1 MELIPSRD
9 GIMSEIRSL
18 HEVKGY
24 VMNMKQEKSQVLE
37 AIIIILVIATW
48 LIGVI
53 AYAYAPDI
61 VPIHW
66 NLEGKPDNYA
76 PKDIGLFLLPLIN
89 TGLYLFLYFI
99 PKIDPNNEQ
108 LKNSIKTL
116 QLIRLGTHGL
126 LGMIMIWTT
135 LSIIE
140 ASTVKPEWIFSI
152 ISLFF
157 AFLGRAMADVKQNY
171 FVGIRTPWTLSNE
184 LVWDDTHRFTS
195 PLWFYSGIG
204 MAIVS
209 ALLSFMGFGAEI
221 ILTVFL
227 IWIAI
232 IVIIPIA
239 YSFKRFREEK
249 KSIQ

>member
-1 MELIPSRD
+1 
-9 GIMSEIRSL
+9 
-18 HEVKGY
+18 
-24 VMNMKQEKSQVLE
+24 MKQEKSHILE
-37 AIIIILVIATW
+37 AIIILLVIITW

-53 AYAYAPDI
+53 TYAYAPDI

-76 PKDIGLFLLPLIN
+76 SKDIGLFLLPLIN
-89 TGLYLFLYFI
+89 TGLYLFLFFI

-108 LKNSIKTL
+108 LQYSIKTL
-116 QLIRLGTHGL
+116 QWIRLGTHAL
-126 LGMIMIWTT
+126 LGFIMLWTS

-140 ASTVKPEWIFSI
+140 ASNVQPEWLFSV

-157 AFLGRAMADVKQNY
+157 AFLGKAMANVKQNY

-184 LVWDDTHRFTS
+184 LVWDDTHRFTA

-204 MAIVS
+204 MACIS
-209 ALLSFMGFGAEI
+209 AILSSMGFGAGI

-227 IWIAI
+227 IWIAT

-239 YSFKRFREEK
+239 YSYKRFREEK

>member
-1 MELIPSRD
+1 
-9 GIMSEIRSL
+9 
-18 HEVKGY
+18 
-24 VMNMKQEKSQVLE
+24 MKQEKSHILE
-37 AIIIILVIATW
+37 AIIILLVIITW

-53 AYAYAPDI
+53 TYAYAPDI

-89 TGLYLFLYFI
+89 TGLYLFLFFI

-108 LKNSIKTL
+108 LQYSIKTL
-116 QLIRLGTHGL
+116 QWIRLGTHAL
-126 LGMIMIWTT
+126 LGFIMLWTS

-140 ASTVKPEWIFSI
+140 ASNVQPEWLFSV

-157 AFLGRAMADVKQNY
+157 AFLGKAMANVKQNY

-184 LVWDDTHRFTS
+184 LVWDDTHRVTA

-204 MAIVS
+204 MACIS
-209 ALLSFMGFGAEI
+209 AILSSMGFGAGI

-227 IWIAI
+227 IWIAT

-239 YSFKRFREEK
+239 YSYKRFREEK

>member
-18 HEVKGY
+18 YKVKGY

-99 PKIDPNNEQ
+99 PQ
-108 LKNSIKTL
+108 
-116 QLIRLGTHGL
+116 Q
-126 LGMIMIWTT
+126 
-135 LSIIE
+135 
-140 ASTVKPEWIFSI
+140 
-152 ISLFF
+152 
-157 AFLGRAMADVKQNY
+157 
-171 FVGIRTPWTLSNE
+171 
-184 LVWDDTHRFTS
+184 
-195 PLWFYSGIG
+195 
-204 MAIVS
+204 
-209 ALLSFMGFGAEI
+209 
-221 ILTVFL
+221 
-227 IWIAI
+227 
-232 IVIIPIA
+232 
-239 YSFKRFREEK
+239 
-249 KSIQ
+249 

>member
-1 MELIPSRD
+1 
-9 GIMSEIRSL
+9 
-18 HEVKGY
+18 
-24 VMNMKQEKSQVLE
+24 MKQEKSHILE

-48 LIGVI
+48 LIGVM

-89 TGLYLFLYFI
+89 TGLYLFLLFI

-108 LKNSIKTL
+108 LQESMKSL
-116 QLIRLGTHGL
+116 QWIRLGTHGL
-126 LGMIMIWTT
+126 LGIIMIWTT
-135 LSIIE
+135 LSTIE
-140 ASTVKPEWIFSI
+140 AYILKPEWMFSI

-157 AFLGRAMADVKQNY
+157 AFLGRAMTNVKQNY

-184 LVWDDTHRFTS
+184 VVWEDTHRFTS
-195 PLWFYSGIG
+195 SLWFYSGIG
-204 MAIVS
+204 MAVLF
-209 ALLSFMGFGAEI
+209 ALLSAVGFGAGM
-221 ILTVFL
+221 ILTIFL
-227 IWIAI
+227 IWIGI

-239 YSFKRFREEK
+239 FSYKRYREEK

>member
-18 HEVKGY
+18 YKVKGY

-108 LKNSIKTL
+108 LKHSIKTL

-126 LGMIMIWTT
+126 LGMIEIWTT

-195 PLWFYSGIG
+195 PF
-204 MAIVS
+204 
-209 ALLSFMGFGAEI
+209 FQEI
-221 ILTVFL
+221 
-227 IWIAI
+227 
-232 IVIIPIA
+232 P
-239 YSFKRFREEK
+239 RRK
-249 KSIQ
+249 KIHSVNDF

>member
-1 MELIPSRD
+1 MI
-9 GIMSEIRSL
+9 
-18 HEVKGY
+18 
-24 VMNMKQEKSQVLE
+24 MKQEKSQVLE
-37 AIIIILVIATW
+37 GLIIIMVILSW
-48 LIGVI
+48 MIGGW

-76 PKDIGLFLLPLIN
+76 PKDIGLFLLPIIN
-89 TGLYLFLYFI
+89 TGLYIFLLII

-108 LKNSIKTL
+108 FKQSIKAF
-116 QLIRLGTHGL
+116 QWIRFGTHGL
-126 LGMIMIWTT
+126 LAIIMFWTT
-135 LSIIE
+135 LSILE
-140 ASTVKPEWIFSI
+140 SFEVKPDWIFAI
-152 ISLFF
+152 IALFF
-157 AFLGRAMADVKQNY
+157 AFLGRAMKEVKQNY

-184 LVWDDTHRFTS
+184 VVWDDTHRFTS

-209 ALLSFMGFGAEI
+209 AFLSFMGFGAEI
-221 ILTVFL
+221 TLSVFL

-239 YSFKRFREEK
+239 FSYKRFQEEK

>member
-1 MELIPSRD
+1 
-9 GIMSEIRSL
+9 
-18 HEVKGY
+18 
-24 VMNMKQEKSQVLE
+24 MKQEKSHILE
-37 AIIIILVIATW
+37 AIIILLVIIPW

-53 AYAYAPDI
+53 TYAYAPDI

-89 TGLYLFLYFI
+89 TGLYVFLYFI

-108 LKNSIKTL
+108 LQYSIKTL
-116 QLIRLGTHGL
+116 QWIRLGTHAL
-126 LGMIMIWTT
+126 LGFIMLWTS

-140 ASTVKPEWIFSI
+140 ASNVQPEWLFSV

-157 AFLGRAMADVKQNY
+157 AFLGKAMANVKQNY

-184 LVWDDTHRFTS
+184 LVWDDTHRFTA

-204 MAIVS
+204 MACIS
-209 ALLSFMGFGAEI
+209 AILSSMGFGVGI

-227 IWIAI
+227 IWIAT

>member
-1 MELIPSRD
+1 
-9 GIMSEIRSL
+9 
-18 HEVKGY
+18 
-24 VMNMKQEKSQVLE
+24 MKQEKSHILE
-37 AIIIILVIATW
+37 AIIILLVIITW

-53 AYAYAPDI
+53 TYAYAPDI

-89 TGLYLFLYFI
+89 TGLYLFLFFI

-108 LKNSIKTL
+108 LQYSIKTL
-116 QLIRLGTHGL
+116 QWIRLGTHAL
-126 LGMIMIWTT
+126 LGFIMLWTS

-140 ASTVKPEWIFSI
+140 ASNVQPEWLFSV

-157 AFLGRAMADVKQNY
+157 AFLGKAMANVKQNY

-184 LVWDDTHRFTS
+184 LVWDDTHRFTA
-195 PLWFYSGIG
+195 PLWFYTGIG
-204 MAIVS
+204 MACIS
-209 ALLSFMGFGAEI
+209 AILSSMGFGAGI

-227 IWIAI
+227 IWIAT

-239 YSFKRFREEK
+239 YSYKRFREEK

>member
-1 MELIPSRD
+1 M
-9 GIMSEIRSL
+9 
-18 HEVKGY
+18 K
-24 VMNMKQEKSQVLE
+24 MKQEKSHILE

-48 LIGVI
+48 LIGVM

-89 TGLYLFLYFI
+89 TGLYLFLLFI

-108 LKNSIKTL
+108 LQESMKSL
-116 QLIRLGTHGL
+116 QWIRLGTHGL
-126 LGMIMIWTT
+126 LGIIMIWTT
-135 LSIIE
+135 LSTIE
-140 ASTVKPEWIFSI
+140 AYILKPEWMFSI

-157 AFLGRAMADVKQNY
+157 AFLGRAMTNVKQNY

-184 LVWDDTHRFTS
+184 VVWEDTHRFTS
-195 PLWFYSGIG
+195 SLWFYSGIG
-204 MAIVS
+204 MAVLFAILS
-209 ALLSFMGFGAEI
+209 AVGFGAGM
-221 ILTVFL
+221 ILTIFL
-227 IWIAI
+227 IWIGI

-239 YSFKRFREEK
+239 FSYKRYREEK

>member
-1 MELIPSRD
+1 M
-9 GIMSEIRSL
+9 
-18 HEVKGY
+18 K
-24 VMNMKQEKSQVLE
+24 MKQEKSHILE

-48 LIGVI
+48 LIGLM

-89 TGLYLFLYFI
+89 TGLYLFLLFI

-108 LKNSIKTL
+108 LQESMKSL
-116 QLIRLGTHGL
+116 QWIRLGTHGL
-126 LGMIMIWTT
+126 LGIIMIWTT
-135 LSIIE
+135 LSTIE
-140 ASTVKPEWIFSI
+140 AYILKPEWMFSI

-157 AFLGRAMADVKQNY
+157 AFLGRAMTNVKQNY

-184 LVWDDTHRFTS
+184 VVWEDTHRFTS
-195 PLWFYSGIG
+195 SLWFYSGIG
-204 MAIVS
+204 MAVLF
-209 ALLSFMGFGAEI
+209 ALLSAVGFGAGM
-221 ILTVFL
+221 ILTIFL
-227 IWIAI
+227 IWIGI

-239 YSFKRFREEK
+239 FSYKRYREEK

>member
-1 MELIPSRD
+1 
-9 GIMSEIRSL
+9 
-18 HEVKGY
+18 
-24 VMNMKQEKSQVLE
+24 MKQEKSHILE
-37 AIIIILVIATW
+37 AIIIILVIITW

-53 AYAYAPDI
+53 TYAYAPDI

-89 TGLYLFLYFI
+89 TGLYVFLYFI

-108 LKNSIKTL
+108 LQYSIKTL
-116 QLIRLGTHGL
+116 QWIRLGTHAL
-126 LGMIMIWTT
+126 LGFIMLWTS

-140 ASTVKPEWIFSI
+140 ASNVQPEWLFSV

-157 AFLGRAMADVKQNY
+157 AFLGKAMANVKQNY

-184 LVWDDTHRFTS
+184 LVWDDTHRFTA

-204 MAIVS
+204 MACIS
-209 ALLSFMGFGAEI
+209 AILSIMGFGAGI

-227 IWIAI
+227 IWIAT

-239 YSFKRFREEK
+239 YSYKRFREEK

>member
-1 MELIPSRD
+1 
-9 GIMSEIRSL
+9 
-18 HEVKGY
+18 
-24 VMNMKQEKSQVLE
+24 MKQEKSHILE
-37 AIIIILVIATW
+37 AIIILLVIITW

-53 AYAYAPDI
+53 TYAYAPDI

-89 TGLYLFLYFI
+89 TGLYLFLFFI

-108 LKNSIKTL
+108 LQYSIKTL
-116 QLIRLGTHGL
+116 QWIRLGTHAL
-126 LGMIMIWTT
+126 LGFIMLWTS

-140 ASTVKPEWIFSI
+140 ASNVQPEWLFSV

-157 AFLGRAMADVKQNY
+157 AFLGKAMANVKQNY

-184 LVWDDTHRFTS
+184 LVWDDTHRFTA

-204 MAIVS
+204 MACIS
-209 ALLSFMGFGAEI
+209 AILSSMGFGAGI

-227 IWIAI
+227 IWIAT

-239 YSFKRFREEK
+239 YSYKRFREEK

>member
-1 MELIPSRD
+1 MELIPWQN

-37 AIIIILVIATW
+37 SIIIILVIATW
-48 LIGVI
+48 LIGVM

-76 PKDIGLFLLPLIN
+76 NKDIGLFLLPLIN
-89 TGLYLFLYFI
+89 TGLYIFLYFI

-108 LKNSIKTL
+108 LRQSLKSL
-116 QLIRLGTHGL
+116 QWIRLGTHGL
-126 LGMIMIWTT
+126 LGIIMIWTT
-135 LSIIE
+135 ISTIE
-140 ASTVKPEWIFSI
+140 VSLLKPEWMFSI

-209 ALLSFMGFGAEI
+209 AFLSFMGFGAEI
-221 ILTVFL
+221 TLSVFL

>member
-1 MELIPSRD
+1 MI
-9 GIMSEIRSL
+9 EIHSL
-18 HEVKGY
+18 HDVKGY
-24 VMNMKQEKSQVLE
+24 VMNMKQKKSQVLE

-66 NLEGKPDNYA
+66 NLEGNPDNYA

-108 LKNSIKTL
+108 LKESIKTL

-152 ISLFF
+152 IIC
-157 AFLGRAMADVKQNY
+157 MDVQVN
-171 FVGIRTPWTLSNE
+171 VRN
-184 LVWDDTHRFTS
+184 R
-195 PLWFYSGIG
+195 
-204 MAIVS
+204 S
-209 ALLSFMGFGAEI
+209 AG
-221 ILTVFL
+221 
-227 IWIAI
+227 
-232 IVIIPIA
+232 
-239 YSFKRFREEK
+239 K
-249 KSIQ
+249 

>member
-1 MELIPSRD
+1 MIY
-9 GIMSEIRSL
+9 G
-18 HEVKGY
+18 H
-24 VMNMKQEKSQVLE
+24 VMKSTQEQSKVLE
-37 AIIIILVIATW
+37 ATIIILVIISW
-48 LIGVI
+48 LIG
-53 AYAYAPDI
+53 AFTYSYAPDI

-89 TGLYLFLYFI
+89 TGLYVFLYFI

-108 LKNSIKTL
+108 LKQSMKTL
-116 QLIRLGTHGL
+116 QWIRLGTHGL
-126 LGMIMIWTT
+126 LGMIMVWTT

-140 ASTVKPEWIFSI
+140 SIKVKPEWLFSV

-157 AFLGRAMADVKQNY
+157 AFLGRAMGNVKQNY

-184 LVWDDTHRFTS
+184 LVWDETHRFTA

-204 MAIVS
+204 MAIITGFLS
-209 ALLSFMGFGAEI
+209 LLGFHAGI
-221 ILTVFL
+221 ILSVFL

-232 IVIIPIA
+232 IVILPIG
-239 YSFKRFREEK
+239 YSYKKFIQEK

>member
-1 MELIPSRD
+1 
-9 GIMSEIRSL
+9 
-18 HEVKGY
+18 
-24 VMNMKQEKSQVLE
+24 MKQEKSHILE
-37 AIIIILVIATW
+37 AIIILLVIITW

-53 AYAYAPDI
+53 TYAYAPDI

-76 PKDIGLFLLPLIN
+76 PKDIGLFLLPIIN
-89 TGLYLFLYFI
+89 TGLYLFLFFI

-108 LKNSIKTL
+108 LQYSIKTL
-116 QLIRLGTHGL
+116 QWIRLGTHAL
-126 LGMIMIWTT
+126 LGFIMLWTS

-140 ASTVKPEWIFSI
+140 ASNVQPEWLFSV

-157 AFLGRAMADVKQNY
+157 AFLGKAMANVKQNY

-184 LVWDDTHRFTS
+184 LVWDDTHRFTA

-204 MAIVS
+204 MACIS
-209 ALLSFMGFGAEI
+209 AILSSMGFGAGI

-227 IWIAI
+227 IWIAT

-239 YSFKRFREEK
+239 YSYKRFREEK